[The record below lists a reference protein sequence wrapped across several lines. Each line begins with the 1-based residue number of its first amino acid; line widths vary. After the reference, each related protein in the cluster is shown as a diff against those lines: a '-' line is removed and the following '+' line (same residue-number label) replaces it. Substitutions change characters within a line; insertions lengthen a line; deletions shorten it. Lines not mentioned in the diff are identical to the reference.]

1 MIMSRP
7 YGLGQG
13 LGLAGALN
21 AFFHS
26 LTISISHA
34 GRIAIDV
41 TMTNG
46 AQVQKGSLYG
56 QILRITPGIFAI
68 FSVCVIKSDKTASTT
83 SGRPPR
89 VLFFNTRRSFMMEI

>member
-1 MIMSRP
+1 MRRP

-46 AQVQKGSLYG
+46 AQVQNGSLYG

-68 FSVCVIKSDKTASTT
+68 FAVYITLSLQVRPQSSSNRWPTAAS
-83 SGRPPR
+83 
-89 VLFFNTRRSFMMEI
+89 FFGFFSIRDNHL